1 MALPQTV
8 ITYKMVLDELI
19 KAGINKEIA
28 DDLAYR
34 YYKNELTFK
43 DLEFIKNDLK
53 SDIHDLDNK
62 IDTVE
67 NNLNNKIDNVK
78 TELKSDIHD
87 LDNKINTV
95 ENNLNNKID
104 NVKT

>member
-1 MALPQTV
+1 MALPQAV

-43 DLEFIKNDLK
+43 DLEFIKN
-53 SDIHDLDNK
+53 
-62 IDTVE
+62 
-67 NNLNNKIDNVK
+67 
-78 TELKSDIHD
+78 
-87 LDNKINTV
+87 
-95 ENNLNNKID
+95 
-104 NVKT
+104 